1 MAIIFWNIPLYF
13 FVYWRRSATEKK
25 TLRMVQEAADEK
37 EKAMKT
43 EIEMSD
49 VKPTEGGSN
58 DNMTER
64 ETETVVV
71 ATHEKS
77 ETQAE

>member
-1 MAIIFWNIPLYF
+1 
-13 FVYWRRSATEKK
+13 
-25 TLRMVQEAADEK
+25 MVQEAADEK

>member
-1 MAIIFWNIPLYF
+1 
-13 FVYWRRSATEKK
+13 
-25 TLRMVQEAADEK
+25 MVQEAADEK

-49 VKPTEGGSN
+49 VKPAEGGSN
-58 DNMTER
+58 DNMAER
-64 ETETVVV
+64 ETAVVVV

>member
-1 MAIIFWNIPLYF
+1 
-13 FVYWRRSATEKK
+13 
-25 TLRMVQEAADEK
+25 MVQEAADEK

-49 VKPTEGGSN
+49 VKPAEGSN
-58 DNMTER
+58 DNMAER
-64 ETETVVV
+64 ETAVVVV